1 MPGAAAPNP
10 AASTPLQEGARD
22 VQAARQPQAWGSMA
36 LVFGLGV
43 GYIATSAGLIS
54 YNKFLI
60 SEGRFPYAVPLVLC
74 HAIFCSVMAGL
85 LYLVFPSLFP
95 SLTDPERKVAV
106 DRDLILKGALPIA
119 IFFAGQLA
127 LSNTAYLHSSVAFLQ
142 MMKEA
147 NLALVYTFSLAV
159 ALEKFHWRSASI
171 LVLVVFA
178 TALTIHGE
186 LFFSWTGF
194 FFQGSSQLF
203 ECTKIVLQAML
214 LSSAGKKLD
223 ALTYVMLVM
232 PLCAVFLSMMLGVL
246 IWVHP
251 NEHMAVPDWNT
262 VMLWKGHLFMNSC
275 VAFCLNVV
283 IALFVKH
290 SSAVAF
296 ILAGVV
302 KDAMIVFAG
311 VVVLSEV
318 ISGLQTFGFIMQLGL
333 IMVYSLAK
341 TFPDKFEPGIMTGLS
356 WVFFG
361 TNPTPSAK
369 ALEKDYGSLESASET
384 TKVKGP

>member
-10 AASTPLQEGARD
+10 AASTPLQQGPRD
-22 VQAARQPQAWGSMA
+22 AQVSRHDRWMGMA
-36 LVFGLGV
+36 LVFALGV
-43 GYIATSAGLIS
+43 GYCLTSAGLIA

-74 HAIFCSVMAGL
+74 HACFCSVMAGL

-95 SLTDPERKVAV
+95 SLTDPEKKVAV

-119 IFFAGQLA
+119 IFFAGQLS

-186 LFFSWTGF
+186 LRFSFTGF
-194 FFQGSSQLF
+194 CFQFSSQLF

-232 PLCAVFLSMMLGVL
+232 PLCAICLAMMLGVL

-251 NEHMAVPDWNT
+251 NEHMAVPHLSECWH
-262 VMLWKGHLFMNSC
+262 WAPHLFANSC

-311 VVVLSEV
+311 VVLLSEV

-341 TFPDKFEPGIMTGLS
+341 TFPDQFEPGIFTGLC

-361 TNPTPSAK
+361 MTPAPSAK
-369 ALEKDYGSLESASET
+369 ALDKDYGSVESASEPG
-384 TKVKGP
+384 KVKGP